1 MLLYLLIVTLLRKLR
16 LKLLFRWLKI
26 RVIHFLWL
34 FLFLFYYLSFINLM
48 KKTCLNLPWLKP
60 NYLLLLVLWLWL
72 IVIILVISIQ
82 VTVNNIIGLWPLSP
96 QLDYFNL
103 FIIIFLFIGLLLWFL
118 SFYLMYQEVDSCRL
132 GTNWISEYIL
142 WCTNLRILSFFVVLI
157 IDGLLAIN
165 VITVAHQLFQNK
177 YIKYLLNKIQKKGFA
192 IIDCRNHF
200 FLLLIILDSI
210 ASYDFNN

>member
-1 MLLYLLIVTLLRKLR
+1 
-16 LKLLFRWLKI
+16 
-26 RVIHFLWL
+26 
-34 FLFLFYYLSFINLM
+34 
-48 KKTCLNLPWLKP
+48 
-60 NYLLLLVLWLWL
+60 
-72 IVIILVISIQ
+72 
-82 VTVNNIIGLWPLSP
+82 
-96 QLDYFNL
+96 
-103 FIIIFLFIGLLLWFL
+103 
-118 SFYLMYQEVDSCRL
+118 MYQEVDSCRL